1 MLAARTS
8 RAAVAVAALLALVS
22 LGACGKATRS
32 QPTSKATPR
41 GVPAVSPTVNPSP
54 TAAPTA
60 SASGES
66 AAPSASATSAGP
78 SIPPNTVTTTPDNKF
93 SPATLTVK
101 KGTKVTWKSD
111 QPIHSANSGTP
122 PTVDAA
128 GPVQAPIGFATY
140 SVTFDKPG
148 TYKYFCQPHASLGMT
163 GEIVVT

>member
-8 RAAVAVAALLALVS
+8 RAAVALVALLALS
-22 LGACGKATRS
+22 ACGKADRL

-41 GVPAVSPTVNPSP
+41 GVPTVAPTVNPSP
-54 TAAPTA
+54 SAAPTA
-60 SASGES
+60 STSGGES
-66 AAPSASATSAGP
+66 GAPSPTATSAGP
-78 SIPPNTVTTTPDNKF
+78 SVAPNTVTTTPDNKF
-93 SPATLTVK
+93 FPATLTVK

-122 PTVDAA
+122 PTVDTA
-128 GPVQAPIGFATY
+128 GPIQAPIGFATY
-140 SVTFDKPG
+140 AVTFIKPG